1 MKVRVILFSL
11 AFLVVLFCLTRHSQA
26 YVGPPY
32 FDGVSYPSEH
42 PWQHNDLPESEE
54 GLSFPKAHIVVL
66 PFGFDIKAI
75 LLMPKAVH
83 TEQVSDSPG
92 SLKSDHIN
100 QVDFRDKR

>member
-11 AFLVVLFCLTRHSQA
+11 AFIVVLFCLTSHSQA

-32 FDGVSYPSEH
+32 FDGLSYPSEH
-42 PWQHNDLPESEE
+42 PWQHTESVDPGE
-54 GLSFPKAHIVVL
+54 SVNYPKPHIVVL